1 MFLFD
6 VASRHMEWLALRQ
19 SVTAANI
26 ANADTPGYR
35 ARDLGAFQEVMD
47 KSSLALTQ
55 TSPLH
60 FESESSI
67 GTGTRLVRH
76 EAWDR
81 SLSGNDVAL
90 EAELMKAGETSR
102 MMALDSGLTR
112 IFHRMILTSLKV

>member
-1 MFLFD
+1 MLLFD

-19 SVTAANI
+19 SVTAGNI
-26 ANADTPGYR
+26 ANSDTPGYR
-35 ARDLGAFQEVMD
+35 ARDLVPFDEVLE
-47 KSSLALTQ
+47 KSSLELRQ

-60 FESESSI
+60 MASGFEAASE
-67 GTGTRLVRH
+67 TRLVRQD
-76 EAWDR
+76 AWDR

-90 EAELMKAGETSR
+90 EAELMKASETSR

>member
-1 MFLFD
+1 
-6 VASRHMEWLALRQ
+6 MEWLALRQ

-35 ARDLGAFQEVMD
+35 ARDLAAFDEVMD
-47 KSSLALTQ
+47 KSGLALTQ

-60 FESESSI
+60 FESDASI
-67 GTGTRLVRH
+67 GTSNRLVRH

>member
-1 MFLFD
+1 MSLFD

-35 ARDLGAFQEVMD
+35 ARDLGAFEEVLE
-47 KSSLALTQ
+47 KSSLALSR
-55 TSPLH
+55 TSPFH
-60 FESESSI
+60 FGYDSSI
-67 GTGTRLVRH
+67 DTGTRLVRY